1 MIDTTFHNLD
11 ITTSLEELGEIR
23 EIQAIV
29 SQSVAALKAD
39 RTDSDAVK
47 SAAVSLAWE
56 ARELEIEAAEIQEI
70 IVQSFVN
77 LRKHVA
83 ELQEE
88 LAKAP
93 KKNPPIWSG
102 WKL

>member
-1 MIDTTFHNLD
+1 MIDTTYHNLD
-11 ITTSLEELGEIR
+11 ICTSLEELNEVR
-23 EIQAIV
+23 QIQALTR
-29 SQSVAALKAD
+29 QSVEALKTD
-39 RTDSDAVK
+39 QTDSDAIRG
-47 SAAVSLAWE
+47 ARITLEWE
-56 ARELEIEAAEIQEI
+56 AQELEFEAAEIQAI